1 MITFKVVKEQYGW
14 AIRMGEG
21 VKTPFWSRD
30 SAIREA
36 HCLAIAIR
44 CHGERAGVI
53 IAGTDQSDPRKVPK
67 GLSSLGS
74 RPATNSGPLRA
85 A

>member
-1 MITFKVVKEQYGW
+1 MITFKVVKEQHGW

-21 VKTPFWSRD
+21 VATPFWSRD
-30 SAIREA
+30 SAVREA
-36 HCLAIAIR
+36 HCRAGAIR
-44 CHGERAGVI
+44 CHGERTEVI
-53 IAGTDQSDPRKVPK
+53 IEGTDQCDPRKMVK

-74 RPATNSGPLRA
+74 GPAKILDPSRA

>member
-1 MITFKVVKEQYGW
+1 MITFKVVKEQHGW

-21 VKTPFWSRD
+21 VTTPFWSRD

-36 HCLAIAIR
+36 HCLAAAIR
-44 CHGERAGVI
+44 CHGECAEVI
-53 IAGTDQSDPRKVPK
+53 IEGADQSDPRKIIE
-67 GLSSLGS
+67 GLSSLGGG
-74 RPATNSGPLRA
+74 PAAISGPLRA

>member
-1 MITFKVVKEQYGW
+1 MITFKVVKEQHGW

-21 VKTPFWSRD
+21 VTTPFWSRD

-36 HCLAIAIR
+36 HGLAAAIG
-44 CHGERAGVI
+44 CHGERTEAI
-53 IAGTDQSDPRKVPK
+53 IEGTDQSDPRKMVK
-67 GLSSLGS
+67 GLSSLGGG
-74 RPATNSGPLRA
+74 PAKISGPSRA

>member
-21 VKTPFWSRD
+21 VTTPFWSRD
-30 SAIREA
+30 LAIREA
-36 HCLAIAIR
+36 HCLAAAIR
-44 CHGERAGVI
+44 CHGERAEVI
-53 IAGTDQSDPRKVPK
+53 IEGTDQSDPRKMVK
-67 GLSSLGS
+67 GLSSLGGG
-74 RPATNSGPLRA
+74 PATILGPLRA